1 VKASNTITKSVIA
14 ILAMMAATFA
24 AARAAGIDSGA
35 VSGLGMRNIGSAA
48 MSGRIAAIAGR
59 HERDGKITLFVGAAS
74 GGVWKSSDGGTS
86 FEPVFD
92 KQPVQS
98 IGAIALDPRHPET
111 VWVGTGESWTRNSVS
126 IGDGIYKSTD
136 GGENWTNMGLPNS
149 ERVARIIVSPKNS
162 NIVYACVPGKLWSDS
177 AERGLYRTTDG
188 GAHWSLI
195 LKGGNLSTGCSS
207 VAMDPAQPNVL
218 FAGLWDFRRKG
229 WTFRSGGD
237 GPNAPSGSAL
247 FRSSDGGAT
256 WSKLTATT
264 NAGLPEGP
272 WGRVEIEIAASNAKM
287 VYAFIENQRSALYAS
302 KDGGRTW
309 QERDRSQ
316 RMVWRPFY
324 FGRLVVDPTN
334 DQRLFKM
341 NLRMIVSEDGGRS
354 FADSSG
360 GSHGDWH
367 DIWIDP
373 TNAKHIIGGDD
384 GGLWLSYD
392 GGTKWWKGGNLP
404 ISQFYHVS
412 VDNKDPYQVYGG
424 LQDNSSWVGDSAYPG
439 GITNHRWENLYG
451 GDGFWTFPDPKDP
464 NFAYAEAQGGTIG
477 RVDRRTLEVRD
488 IQPKAGYGE
497 KLRWN
502 WNTPIAL
509 SPNEPGTIYIGA
521 QFLFRSRNQGKTWDR
536 ISPDLTTNDPAMQK
550 QEESGGITVDN
561 SAAEMHT
568 TIYSIS
574 ESPKNGKVIWAGT
587 DDGNLQLTKDG
598 GATWNN
604 VAGNITGLPKDN
616 WVSWVEASRFD
627 AATAYAT
634 IDRHSF
640 GDMGTYLYRTADY
653 GKTWTPL
660 VSPQTAAVR
669 GYAHVVREDALSRNL
684 LFLGTEFGLWVSV
697 DAGHSWAA
705 LRPGNFPAVAVRD
718 MVVQNRDNDL
728 VVASHGRGIWIVD
741 DVSPLRSLSTQT
753 LGSDVT
759 FLAGRPVQQRIQANG
774 GWPEGDAA
782 YTGDNPPDGAVISYY
797 LRSRQVIG
805 KLTLDILDSSGTVVD
820 SIAPGKRKGLNRV
833 AWTMRTKPPQV
844 PPAAQIAGNA
854 TQGPRFLPGTYAVR
868 LSSAGKVYTM
878 PLTVGLDRRA
888 TYSIQDRKAQFDQ
901 ANRVKDIFKRMTLL
915 VGQIAALRSQAA
927 STTQK
932 LAPAEPL
939 RLQLTQF
946 SDRADVLRKLLV
958 ATKEGGAITG
968 EERLRERTADVY
980 GAIMA
985 VEGAP
990 TQYAVAR
997 VDVVDRELTDVE
1009 KSFATLTASDLPPL
1023 NEKLKAQSLPQL
1035 TVARIASEVDVARGG
1050 AVETLFGALVGSRFR
1065 FSSATPTRTL
1075 SDDR

>member
-1 VKASNTITKSVIA
+1 
-14 ILAMMAATFA
+14 
-24 AARAAGIDSGA
+24 
-35 VSGLGMRNIGSAA
+35 
-48 MSGRIAAIAGR
+48 
-59 HERDGKITLFVGAAS
+59 
-74 GGVWKSSDGGTS
+74 
-86 FEPVFD
+86 
-92 KQPVQS
+92 
-98 IGAIALDPRHPET
+98 
-111 VWVGTGESWTRNSVS
+111 
-126 IGDGIYKSTD
+126 
-136 GGENWTNMGLPNS
+136 
-149 ERVARIIVSPKNS
+149 
-162 NIVYACVPGKLWSDS
+162 
-177 AERGLYRTTDG
+177 
-188 GAHWSLI
+188 
-195 LKGGNLSTGCSS
+195 
-207 VAMDPAQPNVL
+207 
-218 FAGLWDFRRKG
+218 
-229 WTFRSGGD
+229 
-237 GPNAPSGSAL
+237 
-247 FRSSDGGAT
+247 
-256 WSKLTATT
+256 LTATT